1 MPKYA
6 DPPVEQLLF
15 SPWQCAQALGCSV
28 SLIRKFIREN
38 KLVRVRVGSNSKIP
52 ILRLVRDGTSSRKA
66 VRRLYRGGQAMTN
79 SQTVEVNR

>member
-52 ILRLVRDGTSSRKA
+52 RSEILRLVRDGTSSRKA
-66 VRRLYRGGQAMTN
+66 VRRLYREGTGN
-79 SQTVEVNR
+79 DK